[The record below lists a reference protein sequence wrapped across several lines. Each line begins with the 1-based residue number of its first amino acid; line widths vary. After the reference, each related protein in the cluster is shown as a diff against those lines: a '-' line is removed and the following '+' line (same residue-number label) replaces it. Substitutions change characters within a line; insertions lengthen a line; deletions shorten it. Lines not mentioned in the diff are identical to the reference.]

1 MIRRTV
7 LLGAVIY
14 IVIAVLQ
21 WVTNRT
27 VFYEAVVLSGILVA
41 LSLVHYATDAKRLKQ
56 LEMALL
62 WLVIGLFVVYA
73 LAKAGGIV

>member
-1 MIRRTV
+1 MV

-14 IVIAVLQ
+14 IVIAILQ

-27 VFYEAVVLSGILVA
+27 VFAEAVVLSGILAA
-41 LSLVHYATDAKRLKQ
+41 LSLVHYASDERRLKQ

-73 LAKAGGIV
+73 LAKAGGFV